1 MSLPVQRELA
11 DMYIKC
17 GDVMLEM
24 FQVHAKETR
33 AQQLEDLRK
42 GSVVKVTF
50 SLKYMQ
56 QFQNTHTSKCKSDVE
71 TVYLLKANKG
81 NAD

>member
-11 DMYIKC
+11 DMYIMC
-17 GDVMLEM
+17 GEVMLEM
-24 FQVHAKETR
+24 FQVHSKETR

-50 SLKYMQ
+50 GLKYMQ
-56 QFQNTHTSKCKSDVE
+56 QSHTYSSECKSDLE
-71 TVYLLKANKG
+71 TANKDS
-81 NAD
+81 ADHL

>member
-50 SLKYMQ
+50 
-56 QFQNTHTSKCKSDVE
+56 
-71 TVYLLKANKG
+71 G
-81 NAD
+81 